1 MAAPQS
7 LLSYLY
13 TTLGTTTVTANT
25 AAGQAA
31 AALTAA
37 NDAASVA
44 AGAFTMTGTSFNLST
59 AVPADYSAALATNT
73 MVVFTRNDSTQAI
86 TIPAGADGTG
96 YAGPYRVYNDNDP
109 TVEGALSIAF
119 VSNDNTPVSLANTVA
134 PGTNVTLVWN
144 ATQLKWFSLLG

>member
-37 NDAASVA
+37 NAA

-59 AVPADYSAALATNT
+59 AVPADYSAALATKNI
-73 MVVFTRNDSTQAI
+73 VVFSSTDATQTI
-86 TIPAGADGTG
+86 TIPAAADGTG

>member
-13 TTLGTTTVTANT
+13 TTLGTTTTTANT

-37 NDAASVA
+37 NAA

-59 AVPADYSAALATNT
+59 AVPADYSAALATKNI
-73 MVVFTRNDSTQAI
+73 VVFSSTDATQTI
-86 TIPAGADGTG
+86 TIPAAADGTG

-109 TVEGALSIAF
+109 AVEGALSITL
-119 VSNDNTPVSLANTVA
+119 VSNDATPVSLANTVA

>member
-13 TTLGTTTVTANT
+13 TTLGTTTTTANT

-37 NDAASVA
+37 NAA

-59 AVPADYSAALATNT
+59 AVPADYSAALATKNI
-73 MVVFTRNDSTQAI
+73 VVFSSTDATQTI
-86 TIPAGADGTG
+86 TIPAAADGTG

-109 TVEGALSIAF
+109 AVEGALSITL
-119 VSNDNTPVSLANTVA
+119 VSNDATPVSLANTVA
-134 PGTNVTLVWN
+134 PVTNVTLVWN

>member
-13 TTLGTTTVTANT
+13 TTPTTTANT

-37 NDAASVA
+37 NAA
-44 AGAFTMTGTSFNLST
+44 AGAYTMTGAKIFDLSG
-59 AVPADYSAALATNT
+59 ALPADYSADLATNKI
-73 MVVFTRNDSTQAI
+73 VVFSSTDATQTI
-86 TIPAGADGTG
+86 TIPAAADGTG
-96 YAGPYRVYNDNDP
+96 YAGPYRVYNNNDP
-109 TVEGALSIAF
+109 AVAGALSITL
-119 VSNDNTPVSLANTVA
+119 VSNDATPVSLAYTVA

-144 ATQLKWFSLLG
+144 ATLLKWFSLLG

>member
-37 NDAASVA
+37 NAA
-44 AGAFTMTGTSFNLST
+44 AGAYTITGTKIFDLSG
-59 AVPADYSAALATNT
+59 ALPAEYSADLETNNI
-73 MVVFTRNDSTQAI
+73 VVFTSNDSTQTI
-86 TIPAGADGTG
+86 TIPAAADGTG

>member
-13 TTLGTTTVTANT
+13 TTLGTTTTTANT

-37 NDAASVA
+37 NAA

-59 AVPADYSAALATNT
+59 AVPADYSAALATKNI
-73 MVVFTRNDSTQAI
+73 VVFSSTDATQTI
-86 TIPAGADGTG
+86 TIPAAADGTG

>member
-37 NDAASVA
+37 NDAA
-44 AGAFTMTGTSFNLST
+44 GAFTMTGTSFNLST
-59 AVPADYSAALATNT
+59 AVPADYSAALATKNI
-73 MVVFTRNDSTQAI
+73 VVFSSTDATQTI
-86 TIPAGADGTG
+86 TIPAAADGTG
-96 YAGPYRVYNDNDP
+96 YAGPYRVYNNNDP
-109 TVEGALSIAF
+109 AVAGALSITL
-119 VSNDNTPVSLANTVA
+119 VSNDATPVSLANTVA

-144 ATQLKWFSLLG
+144 ATLLKWFSLLG